1 MTFACSLTFPYRV
14 KYAVFSLPLVM
25 FSILVF
31 YALRYTLLFIRL

>member
-25 FSILVF
+25 FSFSILRI
-31 YALRYTLLFIRL
+31 ALYTTVY